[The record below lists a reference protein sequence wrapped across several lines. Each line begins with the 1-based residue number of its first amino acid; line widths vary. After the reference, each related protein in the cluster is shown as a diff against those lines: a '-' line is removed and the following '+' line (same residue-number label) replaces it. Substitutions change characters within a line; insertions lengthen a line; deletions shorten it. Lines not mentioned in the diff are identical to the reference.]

1 MQKVALFSLLIWLVG
16 CPVFGATGHPLSD
29 KIPSR
34 QRSAVAGSEFVTH
47 ISRMDEKEREHAIL
61 EQLQEGNL
69 PEFLR
74 SLKPVCLKCQSSEG
88 TSITATIFVMPD
100 YLAIGSDE
108 DFLRIPMNLRTAI
121 AVASQFGF
129 FLPTP
134 KMVDAIYEQSAY
146 HLTPQPMVPGP
157 QMRST
162 MYYCAHDQKIKEQC
176 FIKNVP
182 IGELVSGHK
191 KDVVLTNR
199 LLQKPDKIAIYGWH
213 QSARAPI
220 QPLSTLHGSG
230 YADYSHGIRL
240 VSDCVLIDGKFYSIH
255 EVLEDPTLAGVLS
268 VEGPISGLREII
280 GASAHRDPQEG
291 FAYLRGR

>member
-1 MQKVALFSLLIWLVG
+1 MQKTALFSMLFWLVG
-16 CPVFGATGHPLSD
+16 YSAFGAASHPLLD
-29 KIPSR
+29 KIPAR
-34 QRSAVAGSEFVTH
+34 QRSAVAGSEFIEH
-47 ISRMDEKEREHAIL
+47 ISRVDEKEREQAIL

-100 YLAIGSDE
+100 YLSIGSDE

-129 FLPTP
+129 ILPTP

-146 HLTPQPMVPGP
+146 HLAPQPMVPGP

-162 MYYCAHDQKIKEQC
+162 MYYCAHDQKIKKQC
-176 FIKNVP
+176 FMKNVLT
-182 IGELVSGHK
+182 GELVSGHK

-213 QSARAPI
+213 QSSGAPI

-240 VSDCVLIDGKFYSIH
+240 VSDCVLVDGKFYSIY
-255 EVLEDPTLAGVLS
+255 EVLEDPKLAGVLS
-268 VEGPISGLREII
+268 AEGPISGLREII
-280 GASAHRDPQEG
+280 GASAQGHPQAG
-291 FAYLRGR
+291 FAYSRGR